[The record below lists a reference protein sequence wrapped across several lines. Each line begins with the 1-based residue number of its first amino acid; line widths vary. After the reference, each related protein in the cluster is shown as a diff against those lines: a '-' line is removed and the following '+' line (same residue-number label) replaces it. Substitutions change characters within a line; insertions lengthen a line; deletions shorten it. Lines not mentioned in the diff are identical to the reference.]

1 LPEIIEK
8 VLAPQCAGGK
18 HSGVLSSLKGL
29 LQSINSKTML
39 PAGQLQQAINHYGP
53 LMEAKYQKDPSRRKE
68 LLMLQQMALRY
79 DSLKEFLADV
89 AVDPDKDAH
98 DTDLEFLTLSTVHS
112 AKGLEW
118 GTVFLIGLLDG
129 VFPSGKSMLDDAGGD
144 IEEERRLFYV
154 AVTRAKDQ
162 LFLSLYNKSGPG
174 GNSVSALSR
183 FLEAENVKKT
193 VDERKVRAAFVPV
206 RNRAKRESRHS
217 GR

>member
-1 LPEIIEK
+1 
-8 VLAPQCAGGK
+8 
-18 HSGVLSSLKGL
+18 
-29 LQSINSKTML
+29 
-39 PAGQLQQAINHYGP
+39 
-53 LMEAKYQKDPSRRKE
+53 
-68 LLMLQQMALRY
+68 MLQQMALRY

>member
-1 LPEIIEK
+1 
-8 VLAPQCAGGK
+8 
-18 HSGVLSSLKGL
+18 
-29 LQSINSKTML
+29 M
-39 PAGQLQQAINHYGP
+39 NHYGP

-144 IEEERRLFYV
+144 M

-162 LFLSLYNKSGPG
+162 LFLSLYNKSGSS
-174 GNSVSALSR
+174 GNSLSTLSR

-193 VDERKVRAAFVPV
+193 VDERAVRAAFVPV
-206 RNRAKRESRHS
+206 RNRLKRENRYR

>member
-1 LPEIIEK
+1 MNTK
-8 VLAPQCAGGK
+8 
-18 HSGVLSSLKGL
+18 
-29 LQSINSKTML
+29 
-39 PAGQLQQAINHYGP
+39 
-53 LMEAKYQKDPSRRKE
+53 
-68 LLMLQQMALRY
+68 LQQMALRY

-89 AVDPDKDAH
+89 AVDPDKDVH

-144 IEEERRLFYV
+144 IEEEKRLFYV

-162 LFLSLYNKSGPG
+162 LFLSLYNKSGSS
-174 GNSVSALSR
+174 GNSLSALSR
-183 FLEAENVKKT
+183 FLEPENVKRT
-193 VDERKVRAAFVPV
+193 VDERTVRAASVPV
-206 RNRAKRESRHS
+206 RNRLKRENRYR